1 MQAMTTR
8 GVKAEDTKLIAKFI
22 HEAIQNKDNEEK
34 LNEIRS
40 QVSEFC

>member
-34 LNEIRS
+34 LNEIRF

>member
-1 MQAMTTR
+1 MTTR
-8 GVKAEDTKLIAKFI
+8 GVKTEDTKLIAKFI

-34 LNEIRS
+34 LNEIRF